1 MTGPLVSLLIVVA
14 SVATAIVLVLK
25 ARFPAFLALLIVALG
40 AGLAFG
46 APPDEVIA
54 SVRKGLGDALGFVAV
69 VVGLGAMFGALLE
82 TGGGV
87 EAIATKLLARFGEKQ
102 APWALTVIGV
112 VVGVPLFFDVA
123 LIILAPVLCAMAL
136 KSNRPV
142 VWFALPVLAGLAV
155 MHALLPPH
163 PGPVAAAE
171 LLKADYGQ
179 IALWGLV
186 CGLPAVLVAGP
197 VYALVAYR
205 KAQAGDFTPPP
216 QTQASGDRVAD
227 IGFGVALTA
236 MLAPLTLIMIGAAAR
251 SWPSGPFTD
260 LVVFFGHPFSA
271 LILAC
276 LGVWILLSLRYR
288 TPKATLLKITGRA
301 LEPAG
306 AISLV
311 VGAGAAF
318 KQVLIDSGVGA
329 HITTAMSAT
338 PVTPLLFGFLV
349 AAIVRIAQ
357 GSATVAMV
365 TAAGLAAPLVAAA
378 GLPPAQVALVL
389 IGIGAGATVVSHV
402 NDTGFWL
409 VSQYLGLSESQ
420 TFRAWTIG
428 STLAGLTTLAMALV
442 VSALI

>member
-1 MTGPLVSLLIVVA
+1 MAGPVVSLLIVVA
-14 SVATAIVLVLK
+14 SVATAVLLVLK
-25 ARFPAFLALLIVALG
+25 VRFPAFLALLIVALG

-46 APPDEVIA
+46 GDPDTVIT

-82 TGGGV
+82 AGGGV
-87 EAIATKLLARFGEKQ
+87 EAIASKLLARFGEQ
-102 APWALTVIGV
+102 RAPWALTVIGV

-123 LIILAPVLCAMAL
+123 LIILAPVLCALTL
-136 KSNRPV
+136 KSKRPI
-142 VWFALPVLAGLAV
+142 VWFALPTLAGLAV

-171 LLKADYGQ
+171 LLSADYGQ
-179 IALWGLV
+179 IALWGMV

-197 VYALVAYR
+197 FYAFVAYR
-205 KAQAGDFTPPP
+205 KARAEDFALPPRMD
-216 QTQASGDRVAD
+216 SDGDRTAS

-236 MLAPLTLIMIGAAAR
+236 MLAPLTLIMIGAVAR
-251 SWPSGPFTD
+251 SWPEGTLKD

-276 LGVWILLSLRYR
+276 VGVWLLLGLRYK
-288 TPKATLLKITGRA
+288 TPRAKLLKITGRA

-318 KQVLIDSGVGA
+318 KQVLIDSGAGA
-329 HITTAMSAT
+329 HITEAMSAT
-338 PVTPLLFGFLV
+338 PVTPLLFAFLV

-365 TAAGLAAPLVAAA
+365 TAAGLAAPMVAAA

-409 VSQYLGLSESQ
+409 VSQYLGLTESQ

-428 STLAGLTTLAMALV
+428 STLAGLTTLAMAVLV
-442 VSALI
+442 SSLL

>member
-1 MTGPLVSLLIVVA
+1 MDGPAMSLLIVVV
-14 SVATAIVLVLK
+14 SVATAVLLVLK

-46 APPDEVIA
+46 GKPDDVID

-82 TGGGV
+82 AGGGV
-87 EAIATKLLARFGEKQ
+87 EAIANRLLARFGEKR
-102 APWALTVIGV
+102 ALWALTAIGV

-123 LIILAPVLCAMAL
+123 LIILAPLLCAL
-136 KSNRPV
+136 TLRSKRPI
-142 VWFALPVLAGLAV
+142 VWFALPTLAGLAV

-179 IALWGLV
+179 IALWGFV

-197 VYALVAYR
+197 FYAWIAYR
-205 KAQAGDFTPPP
+205 KQGQEGYVLPPSMDTGMPRQAT
-216 QTQASGDRVAD
+216 

-236 MLAPLTLIMIGAAAR
+236 MLAPLALIMIGALAR
-251 SWPSGPFTD
+251 GWPEGRLRD
-260 LVVFFGHPFSA
+260 LVVFLGHPFTA

-276 LGVWILLSLRYR
+276 VGVWLLLGLRYK
-288 TPKATLLKITGRA
+288 TPRSTLLKITGRA

-318 KQVLIDSGVGA
+318 KQVLIDSGAGA
-329 HITTAMSAT
+329 HITAVITAAQ
-338 PVTPLLFGFLV
+338 VTPLMFAFLV

-365 TAAGLAAPLVAAA
+365 TAAGLAAPMVAAA

-409 VSQYLGLSESQ
+409 VSQYLGLTESQ
-420 TFRAWTIG
+420 TFKAWTIG
-428 STLAGLTTLAMALV
+428 STLAGLTTLAVAV
-442 VSALI
+442 IASAFL